1 MEMSSSKPKVLITRP
16 LPDNEFIS
24 APLQQFCSKF
34 EVTAPPPKLI
44 LAVPTQDLV
53 RLADFNLCFRNVQVV
68 LGPTQEYM
76 GRDEVLRS
84 VSDVDAIICHGK
96 DRADAEVTSHAT

>member
-1 MEMSSSKPKVLITRP
+1 VRLYSSSAASSRS
-16 LPDNEFIS
+16 LP
-24 APLQQFCSKF
+24 
-34 EVTAPPPKLI
+34 PPPKLI

-76 GRDEVLRS
+76 GRDEVLRL
-84 VSDVDAIICHGK
+84 VTDVDAIICQGK
-96 DRADAEVTSHAT
+96 DRADAEVTPHTCQ